1 MISIKY
7 DFSNFSQRICVLPRL
22 LLQKRDGSDDMERRK
37 DGLFTVININ
47 NRKLLIHNILHTNV
61 IVTSFFSRLVYLD
74 VVTKR

>member
-7 DFSNFSQRICVLPRL
+7 DFSNFSQRICVLSRL
-22 LLQKRDGSDDMERRK
+22 LLQKRDGSDDVERRK

-61 IVTSFFSRLVYLD
+61 IVTSFFPA
-74 VVTKR
+74 